1 MIFKHFGDK
10 NKPVIILI
18 HGGGLSYWM
27 WEPYIEA
34 FKNKYHIVT
43 PILDGNGEC
52 SDRNFESIKDCA
64 DEIIDYVNNN
74 FNGKVLAIC
83 GLSLGAQITVE
94 ILSQSNNIVKKS
106 IIESAMVIPIKFY
119 EILMRLFIN
128 STYFFS
134 KRRWFVKL
142 QAKKL
147 CIPKDMFENYYRDNK
162 KISKK
167 SLINMVINCFR
178 YTLPINFKNNK
189 CKIVVICGE
198 KEYNIMKKSAQLIH
212 KSAAGSNLITI
223 PHCGHGASIK
233 FPNDFIDIMRNLFEA
248 DK

>member
-18 HGGGLSYWM
+18 HGGELSYWM
-27 WEPYIEA
+27 WKPQIEV
-34 FKNKYHIVT
+34 FKNKYYIVT

-64 DEIIDYVNNN
+64 AKIIDYVNNN

-94 ILSQSNNIVKKS
+94 ILSQSNNIAEKS

-119 EILMRLFIN
+119 EIFMRLFIN

-142 QAKKL
+142 QAKKV
-147 CIPKDMFENYYRDNK
+147 CIPKDMFEDYYRDNK

-167 SLINMVINCFR
+167 SLINMVINNAR
-178 YTLPINFKNNK
+178 YTLPMSFKNNK
-189 CKIVVICGE
+189 CKILVVYGE
-198 KEYNIMKKSAQLIH
+198 KEYSVIKKSAQLIH
-212 KSAAGSNLITI
+212 KSAYDSNLITI
-223 PHCGHGASIK
+223 PGCGHGASIK
-233 FPNDFIDIMRNLFEA
+233 LPNDIINIMRKLFEV
-248 DK
+248 DR